1 MATATT
7 CATQMP
13 VAGYD
18 YSNSEVMAVR
28 PIVVLPS
35 DLEVEETSSG
45 VYDLVQ

>member
-1 MATATT
+1 MAATTT

-13 VAGYD
+13 MAGHD
-18 YSNSEVMAVR
+18 NSNSGAMAVR